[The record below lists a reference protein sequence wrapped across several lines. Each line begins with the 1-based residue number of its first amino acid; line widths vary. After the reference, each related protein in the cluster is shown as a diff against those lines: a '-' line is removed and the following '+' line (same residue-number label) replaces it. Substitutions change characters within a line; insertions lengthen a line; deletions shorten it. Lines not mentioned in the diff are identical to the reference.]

1 MVDVEDAR
9 VALLQNGN
17 LLASGIVSG
26 GMCTLEF
33 DALSTP
39 LPLQVSVTAFN
50 RIPYQGVIN
59 VIVPDGAFLIYESNV
74 VNDENGNNNQL
85 ADYNENFFLNI
96 STLNVG
102 NADPGPVTGI
112 LSVESAFVTLNG
124 PTGCVFYP
132 SANPEIYAS
141 EDCFSVQVADGV
153 ADGTVVQFNLQL
165 TSESGNSWTVIIP
178 LTLHAPEIEVND
190 FELVELSGNGNG
202 RADAGEQIR
211 ILIPNRNVGSATSV
225 SGSATLSHSTPA
237 LQTLAEELTPDAM
250 DAGSEFI
257 AAYDYQIPADF
268 AVPASVPFVYSVM
281 FGMYDADFT
290 FNLPVGELVEDFE
303 NGFPSVLWSNSG
315 DFPWVEDQSVVFE
328 GATSMKSGS
337 VDHLGQSDLFLSG
350 DVTEAGEIR
359 FNYKVSSEE
368 GYDFLRFYIDG
379 VEMGSW
385 SGLVDW
391 TEISF
396 PVSTGL
402 HEFQW
407 SYTKDDIVASNE
419 DAAWIDFV
427 HLPAME
433 EGSQGIESHIRT
445 SLSFFPNPANSE
457 ITISGISAGTCTIRL
472 FDSSGRLLNEV
483 VSTATQSTI
492 RYMLDKD
499 VPSGFYLIQTIQNN
513 RTLCGRIVKH

>member
-1 MVDVEDAR
+1 
-9 VALLQNGN
+9 
-17 LLASGIVSG
+17 
-26 GMCTLEF
+26 
-33 DALSTP
+33 
-39 LPLQVSVTAFN
+39 
-50 RIPYQGVIN
+50 
-59 VIVPDGAFLIYESNV
+59 
-74 VNDENGNNNQL
+74 
-85 ADYNENFFLNI
+85 
-96 STLNVG
+96 
-102 NADPGPVTGI
+102 
-112 LSVESAFVTLNG
+112 
-124 PTGCVFYP
+124 
-132 SANPEIYAS
+132 
-141 EDCFSVQVADGV
+141 
-153 ADGTVVQFNLQL
+153 L
-165 TSESGNSWTVIIP
+165 T
-178 LTLHAPEIEVND
+178 
-190 FELVELSGNGNG
+190 LSGN
-202 RADAGEQIR
+202 
-211 ILIPNRNVGSATSV
+211 
-225 SGSATLSHSTPA
+225 
-237 LQTLAEELTPDAM
+237 
-250 DAGSEFI
+250 
-257 AAYDYQIPADF
+257 
-268 AVPASVPFVYSVM
+268 
-281 FGMYDADFT
+281 
-290 FNLPVGELVEDFE
+290 
-303 NGFPSVLWSNSG
+303 
-315 DFPWVEDQSVVFE
+315 
-328 GATSMKSGS
+328 
-337 VDHLGQSDLFLSG
+337 
-350 DVTEAGEIR
+350 VTEAGEIR

-385 SGLVDW
+385 SGLIDW

-396 PVSTGL
+396 PVSTGQ

>member
-1 MVDVEDAR
+1 
-9 VALLQNGN
+9 
-17 LLASGIVSG
+17 
-26 GMCTLEF
+26 
-33 DALSTP
+33 
-39 LPLQVSVTAFN
+39 
-50 RIPYQGVIN
+50 
-59 VIVPDGAFLIYESNV
+59 
-74 VNDENGNNNQL
+74 
-85 ADYNENFFLNI
+85 
-96 STLNVG
+96 
-102 NADPGPVTGI
+102 
-112 LSVESAFVTLNG
+112 
-124 PTGCVFYP
+124 
-132 SANPEIYAS
+132 
-141 EDCFSVQVADGV
+141 
-153 ADGTVVQFNLQL
+153 
-165 TSESGNSWTVIIP
+165 
-178 LTLHAPEIEVND
+178 
-190 FELVELSGNGNG
+190 
-202 RADAGEQIR
+202 
-211 ILIPNRNVGSATSV
+211 VGSSKSAA
-225 SGSATLSHSTPA
+225 GSATLTHGAPA
-237 LQTLAEELTPDAM
+237 LQTLAQNLSPDAI
-250 DAGSEFI
+250 DAGSVQITSVE
-257 AAYDYQIPADF
+257 YQIPSDFVVPSSISFVYNAMFGAYAADF
-268 AVPASVPFVYSVM
+268 A
-281 FGMYDADFT
+281 FT
-290 FNLPVGELVEDFE
+290 LPVGERVEDFE
-303 NGFPSVLWSNSG
+303 NGLPSVNWSSQG
-315 DFPWVEDQSVVFE
+315 DFPWVEDQAFVFE
-328 GATSMKSGS
+328 GTTSMKSGAIS
-337 VDHLGQSDLFLSG
+337 DLGQSDLILSG
-350 DVTEAGEIR
+350 NVTEAGEIR

-385 SGLVDW
+385 SGLIDW

-396 PVSTGL
+396 PVSTGQ